1 MLLSACVK
9 QSDFKDT
16 DKNYVFT
23 FEDIV
28 GFKIEEYTVK
38 PMKNGKEYFYTK
50 SNTELNGSSTMYN
63 VILKDELGREVS
75 LRTSVNLQSNAARA
89 TELFES
95 SAKTVKALYKSSI
108 KAVKP
113 NDYKADELL
122 IIDDENYFYLQ
133 MRKNNLYYNIE
144 IDGMPINEEQI
155 KDKLLKK
162 VDYILSKGIE
172 NWLEHYGIGFTIS
185 KYNIKTS

>member
-16 DKNYVFT
+16 DKKYVFT

-28 GFKIEEYTVK
+28 DFKIEEYTVK

-50 SNTELNGSSTMYN
+50 SNTELNGSSSMYN

-113 NDYKADELL
+113 NAYKADELL
-122 IIDDENYFYLQ
+122 IVESEDYFSLQ
-133 MRKNNLYYNIE
+133 MRNNNLYYNIE

-155 KDKLLKK
+155 KDKILKK
-162 VDYILSKGIE
+162 VDYILNKGIE

>member
-16 DKNYVFT
+16 DKKYVFT

-28 GFKIEEYTVK
+28 DFKIEEYTVK

-50 SNTELNGSSTMYN
+50 SNTELNGSSSMYN

-113 NDYKADELL
+113 NAYKADELL
-122 IIDDENYFYLQ
+122 IVESEDYFSLQ
-133 MRKNNLYYNIE
+133 MRNNNLYYNIE

-155 KDKLLKK
+155 KDKILKK
-162 VDYILSKGIE
+162 VDYILNKGIE
-172 NWLEHYGIGFTIS
+172 N
-185 KYNIKTS
+185 